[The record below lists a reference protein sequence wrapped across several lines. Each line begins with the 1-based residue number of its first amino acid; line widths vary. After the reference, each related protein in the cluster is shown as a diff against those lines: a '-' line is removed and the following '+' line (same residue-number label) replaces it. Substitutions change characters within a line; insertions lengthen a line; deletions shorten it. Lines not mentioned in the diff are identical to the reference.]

1 LCSHQELCMMSSHP
15 KEFSQLIVNS
25 AVAMSIVGA
34 AFRFQ
39 FADNGAD
46 FTGGLLNVIL
56 VK

>member
-1 LCSHQELCMMSSHP
+1 MMSSRP